1 MSSPLRSKKR
11 GNTIIW
17 ILVGML
23 ILGLGGFGAT
33 NFGGSVRS
41 LGTVGEREIDLRDY
55 ARMLNREIAALSAQ
69 IGQPVSFAQA
79 QAFGIDR
86 SVQARLLA
94 SAALENEADKIG
106 LSVGDAAVRDRILE
120 IPAFEGLDG
129 SFDRDAYALT
139 LRQEGL
145 SENEFEAKLRD
156 EVSRTLLQGAVL
168 GGTVAPDT
176 FVDQV
181 AAWLHETRSFAL
193 AELVAADL
201 PDPVPAPTEDQIKA
215 FYDANPEAFTAPE
228 TRQITYVWLSPE
240 MLAGEVA
247 LDEAALRAAYDER
260 IDEYVTPEQRLVER
274 LVYPDEATAAEAKA
288 RYDAGEAT
296 FEDLA
301 AERGLSLADI
311 DLGEQSK
318 ADLGAAGE
326 AVFALEEPGVVGP
339 IASDLG
345 PALYAMNGI
354 LDAREVTFEEARDDL
369 AAEASA
375 DRARRLVAD
384 RSDGIEDLLASGATL
399 EEVADETG
407 MELGQIAFTAET
419 DEGIAAYP
427 AFREAA
433 MAATAEDFPALAALD
448 DGGVFALRLDR
459 IDPPALRPLE
469 EVRDAAAEGT
479 RQAETRD
486 RLLALA
492 ETLKTRIEEGVALES
507 TGVVATRYEG
517 FARDGFIADAPG
529 QVVEEVF
536 ALAPG
541 GAAVVDADGRVFVA
555 ALGAIVPADMAGED
569 VARTR
574 AALSAQIGQSMAED
588 MFQYF
593 TQAVQNEA
601 GVTLDHGALNAVHAQ
616 MN

>member
-17 ILVGML
+17 ILMGML

-33 NFGGSVRS
+33 NFGGSVRA
-41 LGTVGEREIDLRDY
+41 LGTVGDREIDLRDY
-55 ARMLNREIAALSAQ
+55 ARTLNREIAALSAQ

-86 SVQARLLA
+86 SVQARLIA
-94 SAALENEADKIG
+94 SAALENEAEKIG
-106 LSVGDAAVRDRILE
+106 LSVGDAAVRERILA

-129 SFDRDAYALT
+129 EFDRDAYALT

-156 EVSRTLLQGAVL
+156 EVARTLLQGAVL
-168 GGTVAPDT
+168 GGTVAPGT

-181 AAWLHETRSFAL
+181 AAWMHETRSFSL

-201 PDPVPAPTEDQIKA
+201 RDAVPAPDEDEIRA
-215 FYDANPEAFTAPE
+215 YYDANPSPFTAPE
-228 TRQITYVWLSPE
+228 ARQITYVWLSPE
-240 MLAGEVA
+240 MLTDEVT
-247 LDEAALRAAYDER
+247 LDETALRAAYDER

-274 LVYPDEATAAEAKA
+274 LVYPDETAAVEAKA
-288 RYDAGEAT
+288 RYDAGEVT
-296 FEDLA
+296 FEALA
-301 AERGLSLADI
+301 AERGLNLADI

-318 ADLGAAGE
+318 ADLGAAGD
-326 AVFALEEPGVVGP
+326 AVFALDAPGVVGP

-399 EEVADETG
+399 EEVANETG
-407 MELGQIAFTAET
+407 MELGQIAFTTNT

-427 AFREAA
+427 AFRDAA
-433 MAATAEDFPALAALD
+433 AAATAEDFPTLASLD

-459 IDPPALRPLE
+459 VDPPALRPLD
-469 EVRDAAAEGT
+469 EVREAVVEGWT
-479 RQAETRD
+479 KDETHT

-492 ETLKTRIEEGVALES
+492 ETLKTRIEGGEALEA
-507 TGVVATRYEG
+507 TGVVVTRYEG
-517 FARDGFIADAPG
+517 FARDGFISDTPG
-529 QVVEEVF
+529 QVVEAVF
-536 ALAPG
+536 ALADG
-541 GAAVVDADGRVFVA
+541 GAEIVDASGKVYIVA
-555 ALGAIVPADMAGED
+555 LSAITPADSASD
-569 VARTR
+569 HASRTR
-574 AALSAQIGQSMAED
+574 EALSAQIGQAMSED
-588 MFQYF
+588 MFQLF
-593 TQAVQNEA
+593 TQSIENEA
-601 GVTLDHGALNAVHAQ
+601 GVTLDNAALNAVHAQ